1 MDMRSPQTSGADSAK
16 GDAGRARAMRA
27 AIGAAIIVA
36 AAAAYFV
43 WSWYADRHPSTND
56 AYVGAHVVRIAPQ
69 VTGKVAAVH
78 VASYSAVKKGDVLVD
93 LDAAPFEATVRSA
106 EADVEMARQQ
116 ARSLESAVAEARAQL
131 AASEAALTD
140 ARSDWE
146 RVSRLVKAGSM
157 AKAQGDTQ
165 KSTFRQAEA
174 QFQAAQA
181 TLNKAQAALGSPGDS
196 NAAVLAAQAKLDQ
209 ARLDLS
215 HTRIVA
221 PADGFVGEVET
232 RPGSFAN
239 TGTELLQLVDTGEW
253 WVDANFKEGDLERIR
268 LLFDDLETQRELVRL
283 LGDAEKGEGVR
294 IFIGSENRL
303 FSLSG
308 SSLVVSPY
316 RDSEQRVV
324 GVLGVIGPTRLNYAR
339 IVPMVDYTAKV
350 VGRLLG

>member
-1 MDMRSPQTSGADSAK
+1 MRSPQTSGADSAK

-268 LLFDDLETQRELVRL
+268 PSQPATVTVDMLPGAKLAGHVMALSPASGAAFSLFPPENATGNWVKVTQRFPVRVRL
-283 LGDAEKGEGVR
+283 DPAPALADIRVG
-294 IFIGSENRL
+294 GSATVTIDTT
-303 FSLSG
+303 G
-308 SSLVVSPY
+308 ATTGAG
-316 RDSEQRVV
+316 Q
-324 GVLGVIGPTRLNYAR
+324 
-339 IVPMVDYTAKV
+339 
-350 VGRLLG
+350 